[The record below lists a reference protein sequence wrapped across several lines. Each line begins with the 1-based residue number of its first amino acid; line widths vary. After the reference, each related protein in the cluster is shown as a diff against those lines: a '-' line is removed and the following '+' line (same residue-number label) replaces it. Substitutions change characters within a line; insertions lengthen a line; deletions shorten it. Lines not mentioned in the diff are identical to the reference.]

1 MNEEINHGGTNSSLS
16 GLTKGSLG
24 LHQEYRFVLR
34 DDGKHH
40 LEIFQEKNAINRH
53 SKHITL
59 RLDNEQIES
68 LRLFLNKSVLR
79 RGIIE

>member
-1 MNEEINHGGTNSSLS
+1 MNEEINHGDINSSLS

-59 RLDNEQIES
+59 RLDNEQIET
-68 LRLFLNKSVLR
+68 LRFFLNETALGRV
-79 RGIIE
+79 

>member
-1 MNEEINHGGTNSSLS
+1 MNEEENHGTNNSSLS
-16 GLTKGSLG
+16 GLTKGSMG

-53 SKHITL
+53 S
-59 RLDNEQIES
+59 E
-68 LRLFLNKSVLR
+68 
-79 RGIIE
+79 

>member
-1 MNEEINHGGTNSSLS
+1 MNEEENHGTNNSSLS
-16 GLTKGSLG
+16 GLTKGSMG

-59 RLDNEQIES
+59 RLDNEQIET
-68 LRLFLNKSVLR
+68 LRLFLNETALGR
-79 RGIIE
+79 E

>member
-1 MNEEINHGGTNSSLS
+1 MNEEENHGTNNSSLS
-16 GLTKGSLG
+16 GLTKGSMG

-53 SKHITL
+53 SKYITL
-59 RLDNEQIES
+59 RLDTEQIET
-68 LRLFLNKSVLR
+68 LRLFLNETLFGRV
-79 RGIIE
+79 

>member
-59 RLDNEQIES
+59 RLDNEQIET
-68 LRLFLNKSVLR
+68 LRFFLNETALGRV
-79 RGIIE
+79 